1 MINNTLITFPNL
13 KSMFL
18 LSIHLQI
25 IEEKSILTVFL
36 FHSSTKEAFIIEVKD
51 SIRIDS
57 GKGMRIELS
66 P

>member
-1 MINNTLITFPNL
+1 
-13 KSMFL
+13 MFL

-25 IEEKSILTVFL
+25 IEEQSILTVFL